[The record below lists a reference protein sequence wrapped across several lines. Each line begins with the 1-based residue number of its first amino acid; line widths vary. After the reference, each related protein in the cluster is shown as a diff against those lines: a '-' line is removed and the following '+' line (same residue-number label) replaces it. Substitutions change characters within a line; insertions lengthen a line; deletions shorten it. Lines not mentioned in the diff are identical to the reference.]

1 MEGGGVQIR
10 VRDMVFVLKKR
21 WKMILSLTLVGLVFG
36 IVLFAMT
43 YVQDSIRSYEV
54 SGSFAI
60 STQNHSDGVYINGS
74 QVANNNDFHLAE
86 DMVDAVAYV
95 LRSNRV
101 LEQVIQ
107 QQGLL
112 GTTVDELRSNL
123 SITQYQ
129 ATQIIEMRFTWR
141 TAEEAQSIW
150 QAIIDAA
157 NQSIPTALQLGQLTV
172 IDAPEVRQSSVAGTG
187 KLLPVLLT
195 MLGFCC
201 GIGIALM
208 ELILRPTLTNPRD
221 AETMFGLET
230 IGIIPQD
237 ELFFRSRQ
245 GSLLTSSGPDRSN
258 VLQNYS
264 AAAYILRNRLG
275 TKEQHH
281 CFYVTSTTS
290 GEGKSTV
297 AANLAIQLS
306 DMEHRTLLIDF
317 DTRNPSLGTLFMD
330 KVDYIH
336 SLNALYRGDATEED
350 AITPLT
356 GYLDILPSVLEH
368 NAMILD
374 GVITDMIQR
383 LTDRYEYIIMDSA
396 PVGEVSE
403 TLSLNRVANTVLYV
417 IRYDSAPLPAIQNA
431 LEKLD
436 KSGIRVLGCVVNGV
450 GNGGSKSSED
460 KKDYIHLP
468 AKPKAKKQPRK
479 EKPKREKKQPK
490 PKKPVKAAPPEP
502 APAAPAEAAVPVAEK
517 PKAKGFGLWK
527 LKDKKDEKPKYI
539 DKHAKGAVWAAERNQ
554 PKEKQQVPPAAPT
567 EEMLSP
573 VVAPVE
579 EASAPVAATVEKT
592 PAPTVTET
600 AVPEKTVQE
609 APAPEVRTTPSHMA
623 QARHDPLG
631 DLSAEQ
637 AGERRRDVLSELME
651 EEKTMSNEERS
662 TQSVMDELLQQG
674 RDNGKEP

>member
-1 MEGGGVQIR
+1 MESGGVQIR
-10 VRDMVFVLKKR
+10 VRDMLFVLQKR
-21 WKMILSLTLVGLVFG
+21 WKMILSLTLVGLAFG
-36 IVLFAMT
+36 VVLFAMT

-60 STQNHSDGVYINGS
+60 STRNHSDGVYINGS
-74 QVANNNDFHLAE
+74 QVADNNDFHLAE
-86 DMVDAVAYV
+86 DMVDAVVYV
-95 LRSNRV
+95 LRSNLV

-112 GTTVDELRSNL
+112 GTTVDELKSNL
-123 SITQYQ
+123 TVSQYQ
-129 ATQIIEMRFTWR
+129 ATQILEMHFIWR
-141 TAEEAQSIW
+141 TAEEAESIW
-150 QAIIDAA
+150 QAIIDVA
-157 NQSIPTALQLGQLTV
+157 NQNIPTALQLGQLT
-172 IDAPEVRQSSVAGTG
+172 IINAPEVSQLSLADSG
-187 KLLPVLLT
+187 KILPVLLT

-245 GSLLTSSGPDRSN
+245 GSMLTATGPDRSN
-258 VLQNYS
+258 VLQTYS

-336 SLNALYRGDATEED
+336 SLNALYRGDTTEED

-356 GYLDILPSVLEH
+356 GYLDLLPAVLEH
-368 NAMILD
+368 SAMMLD
-374 GVITDMIQR
+374 GAVTDMIQR
-383 LTDRYEYIIMDSA
+383 LADKYEYIIMDSA

-417 IRYDSAPLPAIQNA
+417 IKYDSTPLPAIQNA

-436 KSGIRVLGCVVNGV
+436 KSGIRVLGCMVNGV
-450 GNGGSKSSED
+450 GSGSSKSIED
-460 KKDYIHLP
+460 KKSRTRST
-468 AKPKAKKQPRK
+468 AKPKAKRQSRK
-479 EKPKREKKQPK
+479 EKPKKEERQPK
-490 PKKPVKAAPPEP
+490 PKKAAKTVPPKPVTEKPKEN
-502 APAAPAEAAVPVAEK
+502 AAPAAEK
-517 PKAKGFGLWK
+517 PKAAGFGLFK
-527 LKDKKDEKPKYI
+527 SKKKKDEKPKYVG
-539 DKHAKGAVWAAERNQ
+539 KHAKGAVPAAVQDLPE
-554 PKEKQQVPPAAPT
+554 EKLPTTPAAPAVEAAFQT
-567 EEMLSP
+567 
-573 VVAPVE
+573 VA
-579 EASAPVAATVEKT
+579 
-592 PAPTVTET
+592 ET
-600 AVPEKTVQE
+600 AVPEKTGQEAAAPE
-609 APAPEVRTTPSHMA
+609 APAAPAALRPVQTR
-623 QARHDPLG
+623 RDPLG
-631 DLSAEQ
+631 DLAAEQ
-637 AGERRRDVLSELME
+637 AGERGRDVLSELMAE
-651 EEKTMSNEERS
+651 EMPLSNEERS
-662 TQSVMDELLQQG
+662 TQSVMDDLLHLG
-674 RDNGKEP
+674 MDNMDDGEEP

>member
-1 MEGGGVQIR
+1 M
-10 VRDMVFVLKKR
+10 
-21 WKMILSLTLVGLVFG
+21 
-36 IVLFAMT
+36 
-43 YVQDSIRSYEV
+43 
-54 SGSFAI
+54 
-60 STQNHSDGVYINGS
+60 
-74 QVANNNDFHLAE
+74 
-86 DMVDAVAYV
+86 DAVTYV

-123 SITQYQ
+123 SIMQYQ
-129 ATQIIEMRFTWR
+129 ATQIIEMHFTWR
-141 TAEEAQSIW
+141 TAEEAESIW
-150 QAIIDAA
+150 QAIIDVA
-157 NQSIPTALQLGQLTV
+157 NQNIPTALQLGQLTV
-172 IDAPEVRQSSVAGTG
+172 INAPEVSQSLMAGSG
-187 KLLPVLLT
+187 KILPVLFT

-237 ELFFRSRQ
+237 EVFFRSRQ
-245 GSLLTSSGPDRSN
+245 GSMLTATGPDRSN

-356 GYLDILPSVLEH
+356 GYLDLLPTVLEH
-368 NAMILD
+368 NAMMLD
-374 GVITDMIQR
+374 GAVIDMIQR
-383 LTDRYEYIIMDSA
+383 LTDKYEYIIMDSA

-417 IRYDSAPLPAIQNA
+417 IEYDSTPLPAIQNA

-450 GNGGSKSSED
+450 GNGSSKSGED
-460 KKDYIHLP
+460 KKSRTRST
-468 AKPKAKKQPRK
+468 AKPKAKGQSRK
-479 EKPKREKKQPK
+479 EKPKKEKKQPK
-490 PKKPVKAAPPEP
+490 LKKAAKTMPPKPVTEKPKENA
-502 APAAPAEAAVPVAEK
+502 APAAKK
-517 PKAKGFGLWK
+517 PKAAGFGLFK
-527 LKDKKDEKPKYI
+527 SKKKKDEKPKYV
-539 DKHAKGAVWAAERNQ
+539 DKHAKGAVPAAVWEL
-554 PKEKQQVPPAAPT
+554 PEEKLPTTPAAPAVDAVSPALT
-567 EEMLSP
+567 EAAAPEKP
-573 VVAPVE
+573 VQKVAVPE
-579 EASAPVAATVEKT
+579 APVALAALR
-592 PAPTVTET
+592 PAQT
-600 AVPEKTVQE
+600 
-609 APAPEVRTTPSHMA
+609 R
-623 QARHDPLG
+623 RNPLG
-631 DLSAEQ
+631 DLAAKQ
-637 AGERRRDVLSELME
+637 AGERSRDVLSELMAE
-651 EEKTMSNEERS
+651 EMPPSNEERS
-662 TQSVMDELLQQG
+662 TQSVMDDLLRLG
-674 RDNGKEP
+674 MDDIDDRKEP

>member
-1 MEGGGVQIR
+1 MESGGVQIR
-10 VRDMVFVLKKR
+10 VRDMLFVLQKR
-21 WKMILSLTLVGLVFG
+21 WKMILSLTLVGLAFG
-36 IVLFAMT
+36 VVLFAMT
-43 YVQDSIRSYEV
+43 YVRDSIRSYEV

-74 QVANNNDFHLAE
+74 QIASNNDFHLAE
-86 DMVDAVAYV
+86 DMVDAVVYV
-95 LRSNRV
+95 LRSNLV

-112 GTTVDELRSNL
+112 GTTVDELKSNL
-123 SITQYQ
+123 TVSQYQ
-129 ATQIIEMRFTWR
+129 ATQILEMHFTWR
-141 TAEEAQSIW
+141 TAEEAESIW
-150 QAIIDAA
+150 QAIIDVA
-157 NQSIPTALQLGQLTV
+157 NQNIPTALQMGQLT
-172 IDAPEVRQSSVAGTG
+172 IINAPEVSQSSMAGSG
-187 KLLPVLLT
+187 KILPVLLT

-245 GSLLTSSGPDRSN
+245 GSMLTATGPDRSN

-275 TKEQHH
+275 TKEHHH

-336 SLNALYRGDATEED
+336 SLNALYRGDTTEED

-356 GYLDILPSVLEH
+356 GYLDLLPAVLEH
-368 NAMILD
+368 NAMMLD
-374 GVITDMIQR
+374 GAVTDMIQR
-383 LTDRYEYIIMDSA
+383 LADKYEYIIMDSA

-417 IRYDSAPLPAIQNA
+417 IEYDSTPLPAIQNA

-436 KSGIRVLGCVVNGV
+436 KSGIRVLGCMVNGV
-450 GNGGSKSSED
+450 GNGSSKSIED
-460 KKDYIHLP
+460 KKSRTRST
-468 AKPKAKKQPRK
+468 AKPKVKRQSRK
-479 EKPKREKKQPK
+479 EKPKKEERQPK
-490 PKKPVKAAPPEP
+490 PKKAAKTVPPKPVTEKPKEN
-502 APAAPAEAAVPVAEK
+502 AAPAAEK
-517 PKAKGFGLWK
+517 PKAAGFGLFK
-527 LKDKKDEKPKYI
+527 SKKKKDEKPKYVG
-539 DKHAKGAVWAAERNQ
+539 KHAKGAV
-554 PKEKQQVPPAAPT
+554 PAAVQDRPEEKLPT
-567 EEMLSP
+567 TP
-573 VVAPVE
+573 TAPAVE
-579 EASAPVAATVEKT
+579 AAFQ
-592 PAPTVTET
+592 TVTEA
-600 AVPEKTVQE
+600 AVPEKPGQEAATPE
-609 APAPEVRTTPSHMA
+609 APAAPAALRPVQTR
-623 QARHDPLG
+623 RDPLG
-631 DLSAEQ
+631 DLAAEQ
-637 AGERRRDVLSELME
+637 AGERGRDVLSELMAE
-651 EEKTMSNEERS
+651 EMPLSNEERS
-662 TQSVMDELLQQG
+662 TQSVMDDLLHLG
-674 RDNGKEP
+674 MDNMDDGEEP

>member
-1 MEGGGVQIR
+1 MESGGVQIR
-10 VRDMVFVLKKR
+10 VRDMLFVLQKR

-36 IVLFAMT
+36 VLLFAMT
-43 YVQDSIRSYEV
+43 YVQDSIRSYEA

-86 DMVDAVAYV
+86 DMVDAVSYV

-129 ATQIIEMRFTWR
+129 ATQIVEMRFIWR

-150 QAIIDAA
+150 QAIIDIA
-157 NQSIPTALQLGQLTV
+157 NQSIPAALQLGQLIV
-172 IDAPEVRQSSVAGTG
+172 INAPEVRQSSIAGAG

-195 MLGFCC
+195 MMGFCC
-201 GIGIALM
+201 GVGIALM
-208 ELILRPTLTNPRD
+208 ELILRPKLTNPRD

-237 ELFFRSRQ
+237 GWFFRSRQ
-245 GSLLTSSGPDRSN
+245 GSLLTNSGPDRSN

-297 AANLAIQLS
+297 AANLAVQLS

-317 DTRNPSLGTLFMD
+317 DTRNPSLGSLFMD

-336 SLNALYRGDATEED
+336 SLNALYHGDATEED

-356 GYLDILPSVLEH
+356 GCLDLLPAVLEH

-374 GVITDMIQR
+374 GAITEMIQR

-417 IRYDSAPLPAIQNA
+417 IKYDSTPLPAIQNA

-436 KSGIRVLGCVVNGV
+436 KSGIRVLGCVVNAV
-450 GNGGSKSSED
+450 GNGGSKSGED
-460 KKDYIHLP
+460 KKSRTYVP
-468 AKPKAKKQPRK
+468 VKPKAKKQSRK
-479 EKPKREKKQPK
+479 EKPKKKKKQPE
-490 PKKPVKAAPPEP
+490 PKKIEKAAPLEP
-502 APAAPAEAAVPVAEK
+502 TPAASVEAAPGMEK
-517 PKAKGFGLWK
+517 TKAKTFGLWK
-527 LKDKKDEKPKYI
+527 DKDKKDGKSRYV
-539 DKHAKGAVWAAERNQ
+539 DKHAKGGVRTAERKQ
-554 PKEKQQVPPAAPT
+554 PEEKQPVPSASPN
-567 EEMLSP
+567 ESELSP
-573 VVAPVE
+573 VAK
-579 EASAPVAATVEKT
+579 ASAPSAVQIEKVSSPAATEMMT
-592 PAPTVTET
+592 
-600 AVPEKTVQE
+600 PEKLIQE
-609 APAPEVRTTPSHMA
+609 DPAPEISAAPLRPAS
-623 QARHDPLG
+623 ARRDPLG
-631 DLSAEQ
+631 DLAAEQ
-637 AGERRRDVLSELME
+637 AGKCCRDVLSELME

-662 TQSVMDELLQQG
+662 TQSVMDELLQQSRVDGKG
-674 RDNGKEP
+674 RI

>member
-10 VRDMVFVLKKR
+10 VRDMLFVLQKR

-36 IVLFAMT
+36 VLLFAMS
-43 YVQDSIRSYEV
+43 YVQDSIRSYEA

-86 DMVDAVAYV
+86 DMVDAVSYV

-107 QQGLL
+107 QRGLL

-150 QAIIDAA
+150 QAIIDVA
-157 NQSIPTALQLGQLTV
+157 NQSIPAALQLGQLIV
-172 IDAPEVRQSSVAGTG
+172 INAPEVRQSSIAGAG
-187 KLLPVLLT
+187 KLLSVLLT

-201 GIGIALM
+201 GVGIALM
-208 ELILRPTLTNPRD
+208 ELILRPKLTNPRD

-245 GSLLTSSGPDRSN
+245 GSLLTGSGPNRSN

-297 AANLAIQLS
+297 AANLAVQLS

-317 DTRNPSLGTLFMD
+317 DIRNPSLGTLFMD

-336 SLNALYRGDATEED
+336 SLNALYHGDATEED

-356 GYLDILPSVLEH
+356 GCLDLLPAVLEH
-368 NAMILD
+368 NAMMLD
-374 GVITDMIQR
+374 GAITDMIQR

-417 IRYDSAPLPAIQNA
+417 IKYDSTPLPAIQNA

-436 KSGIRVLGCVVNGV
+436 KSGIRVLGCVVNAV
-450 GNGGSKSSED
+450 GNGGSKSGED
-460 KKDYIHLP
+460 KKSRTYVP
-468 AKPKAKKQPRK
+468 VKPKAKKQSRK
-479 EKPKREKKQPK
+479 EKPKKKKKQPE
-490 PKKPVKAAPPEP
+490 PKKIEKAASFEP
-502 APAAPAEAAVPVAEK
+502 TPAALAEAAPVTEK
-517 PKAKGFGLWK
+517 PKAKAFGLWK
-527 LKDKKDEKPKYI
+527 GKDKKDGKPRYV
-539 DKHAKGAVWAAERNQ
+539 DKHAKGVVRTAERKR
-554 PKEKQQVPPAAPT
+554 PEEKHPGSSVNPT
-567 EEMLSP
+567 ERELSP
-573 VVAPVE
+573 VVTPVE
-579 EASAPVAATVEKT
+579 KESAPA
-592 PAPTVTET
+592 VTEM
-600 AVPEKTVQE
+600 AAPEKLTQGD
-609 APAPEVRTTPSHMA
+609 PAPEIPAAPLHPTA
-623 QARHDPLG
+623 ARRDPLG
-631 DLSAEQ
+631 DLAAEQ
-637 AGERRRDVLSELME
+637 TGECCRDVLSELME
-651 EEKTMSNEERS
+651 EEKNMSKEERS

-674 RDNGKEP
+674 IDNGKGRT